1 MFCLG
6 MNPAGRWKVAFLV
19 LASFVVGGVTGA
31 FLTMGSAK
39 DEMRRQR
46 DPLRWFSNT
55 PERWRSEMNLTPDQD
70 QKIRPIL
77 QQIDDELTNRRAV
90 DLRETEGILSRGEDR
105 IAGIL
110 TPDQRPRLHQTFD
123 QRRQR
128 LRDWMGANGQTNGSE
143 PTAPSPKSSP

>member
-1 MFCLG
+1 
-6 MNPAGRWKVAFLV
+6 
-19 LASFVVGGVTGA
+19 
-31 FLTMGSAK
+31 MGSAK

-46 DPLRWFSNT
+46 DPLRWFTNT
-55 PERWRSEMNLTPDQD
+55 PERWRSEMKLTPDQD

-105 IAGIL
+105 IAAIL
-110 TPDQRPRLHQTFD
+110 TPDQRPQLHQTFE

-128 LRDWMGANGQTNGSE
+128 IRDWMGANDQQKPSE
-143 PTAPSPKSSP
+143 

>member
-1 MFCLG
+1 
-6 MNPAGRWKVAFLV
+6 MNPASRWKIAFLV
-19 LASFVVGGVTGA
+19 LASFVAGAVAGA
-31 FLTMGSAK
+31 FLIMGSAK

-46 DPLRWFSNT
+46 DPLRWFTTT
-55 PERWRSEMNLTPDQD
+55 PERWRSEMKLTPEQD

-105 IAGIL
+105 VAAIL
-110 TPDQRPRLHQTFD
+110 TPEQRPQLHQTFE

-128 LRDWMGANGQTNGSE
+128 VRDWLGVTNEQKPSE
-143 PTAPSPKSSP
+143 